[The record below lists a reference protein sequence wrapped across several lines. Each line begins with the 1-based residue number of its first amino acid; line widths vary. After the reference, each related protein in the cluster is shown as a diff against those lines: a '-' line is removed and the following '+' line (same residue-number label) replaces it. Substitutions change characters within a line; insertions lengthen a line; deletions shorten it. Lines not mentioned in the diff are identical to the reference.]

1 MRALLLVG
9 LIFGFASSAARANEA
24 PDYLPV
30 FTAADGVAVKGN
42 AMTFS
47 AKADKLYRTLAGRRA
62 YTVCG
67 AFTKTFGSDY
77 TGSNGVQTLP
87 RKRGAVRLSTGGR
100 PDVCALATKPKN
112 LEDSFCRQLR
122 AETVGWCARVI
133 VPVTARGRA
142 YLNRL
147 QGVVTLTGADDQIT
161 GLPPDWAPTPVEL
174 LQGAV
179 NADVVALDGPDAAPP
194 AGKLGLYGDGANHTL
209 AILLAD
215 GTRLFLRREGNVV
228 TTNIPELFGRV
239 LTIF

>member
-1 MRALLLVG
+1 MRVFLLAALVL
-9 LIFGFASSAARANEA
+9 GFAAPAARANEA

-30 FTAADGVAVKGN
+30 FTTADGVAVKGN

-62 YTVCG
+62 YTLCG
-67 AFTKTFGSDY
+67 AFTDSLARDY
-77 TGSNGVQTLP
+77 TASNGAQTLA

-122 AETVGWCARVI
+122 AETLDWCARVI

-142 YLNRL
+142 YVDRL

-161 GLPPDWAPTPVEL
+161 SLPPDWAPTPVEL

-179 NADVVALDGPDAAPP
+179 EADVVALDAPDAAPP
-194 AGKLGLYGDGANHTL
+194 AGKLGLYGDGPNHTL

-215 GTRLFLRREGNVV
+215 GKRLFLRREADVV
-228 TTNIPELFGRV
+228 TTNIPELIGRV
-239 LTIF
+239 LAIF

>member
-1 MRALLLVG
+1 MRALVFVC
-9 LIFGFASSAARANEA
+9 LILGFAATEARASDA

-30 FTAADGVAVKGN
+30 FTAADGVAVKGD

-47 AKADKLYRTLAGRRA
+47 SKAEKLYRTLAGRRA
-62 YTVCG
+62 YTICG
-67 AFTKTFGSDY
+67 AFTASLSRDSVS
-77 TGSNGVQTLP
+77 SNGAQTLA

-112 LEDSFCRQLR
+112 LGDPYCRQLR
-122 AETVGWCARVI
+122 AETLNWCARVI

-142 YLNRL
+142 YVDRL
-147 QGVVTLTGADDQIT
+147 QGAVTLTGADDQIT
-161 GLPPDWAPTPVEL
+161 SLPPDWAPTPVEL
-174 LQGAV
+174 LRGAV

-194 AGKLGLYGDGANHTL
+194 AGKLGLYGDGLNHTL

-215 GTRLFLRREGNVV
+215 GNRLFLRREADVI
-228 TTNIPELFGRV
+228 TTNVPELFGRV

>member
-9 LIFGFASSAARANEA
+9 LIFGFAASAARANEA

-67 AFTKTFGSDY
+67 AFTDSLARDY
-77 TGSNGVQTLP
+77 TGSNGVQTLA

-133 VPVTARGRA
+133 VPLTARGRA
-142 YLNRL
+142 YIDRL

-161 GLPPDWAPTPVEL
+161 SLPPDWAPTPVEL

-179 NADVVALDGPDAAPP
+179 NADVVALDGPDATPP
-194 AGKLGLYGDGANHTL
+194 AGKLGLYGDGTNHTL

-215 GTRLFLRREGNVV
+215 GKRLFLRREGNVI

-239 LTIF
+239 LTVF